1 MLFQWLGRFLLL
13 GAFLAFA
20 SGQAE
25 LELIDGRVISGTDV
39 RREGAVYVLTLEG
52 GDTVTLPLELV
63 AQVRLFGT
71 GEKRAPSGVR
81 DEGSK
86 TLAGSEVEV
95 PTTSEQLEVL
105 GEPSRFQKSNVNHDW
120 VPESDWNMDP
130 ETQNNFAP
138 STWQESPIDP
148 EWKPESAWDED
159 EDVLESSRSTWQ
171 KSSINSEW
179 TPTDGFKDSVGR
191 RKHFD

>member
-25 LELIDGRVISGTDV
+25 LELIDGQVISGTDV
-39 RREGAVYVLTLEG
+39 RRDGAVYVLTLEG

-71 GEKRAPSGVR
+71 GSKPKPGGVR
-81 DEGSK
+81 DEGSR
-86 TLAGSEVEV
+86 TLAGDDIDV

-120 VPESDWNMDP
+120 KPESAWDED
-130 ETQNNFAP
+130 EDVLEASR

-159 EDVLESSRSTWQ
+159 EDVLEASRSTWQ

-179 TPTDGFKDSVGR
+179 KPTDGFKDSVGQ

>member
-1 MLFQWLGRFLLL
+1 LLFQWLGRFLLL

-20 SGQAE
+20 SGQAA
-25 LELIDGRVISGTDV
+25 LELVDGRIISGTDV

-71 GEKRAPSGVR
+71 GETRAPSGIR

-86 TLAGSEVEV
+86 TLAGGEVDV
-95 PTTSEQLEVL
+95 PTTSEQLEVF

-120 VPESDWNMDP
+120 VPESAWDED
-130 ETQNNFAP
+130 EDVLEASR

-148 EWKPESAWDED
+148 EWKPESAWDKD
-159 EDVLESSRSTWQ
+159 EDVLEASRSTWQ

-179 TPTDGFKDSVGR
+179 KPTDGFKDSVGQ